1 MAKEDI
7 AELVEMY
14 IRNLFEIEPKSRSRQ
29 PREEILEYH
38 KQYYI
43 KQKDKIRRP
52 CECIYCGTTFADK
65 CAYTRHLKKSM
76 KCKLKRCE
84 NKLAQLEANE
94 ANSNEAHSS
103 SSSDVPPNT
112 PVHDERDFLN

>member
-14 IRNLFEIEPKSRSRQ
+14 IRNLFEVEPKGKSRQ

-43 KQKDKIRRP
+43 KNKDKIRRP
-52 CECIYCGTTFADK
+52 CECIYCGTAFSDK
-65 CAYTRHLKKSM
+65 SAYTRHLKKSM
-76 KCKLKRCE
+76 KCKLRRAE
-84 NKLAQLEANE
+84 NRLVQLEA
-94 ANSNEAHSS
+94 ANTSEEYPRSS
-103 SSSDVPPNT
+103 SSSDAPEDT
-112 PVHDERDFLN
+112 LN

>member
-7 AELVEMY
+7 AELVELY
-14 IRNLFEIEPKSRSRQ
+14 IRNLFEIEPKSRPKQS
-29 PREEILEYH
+29 REEILEYH
-38 KQYYI
+38 KNYYI
-43 KQKDKIRRP
+43 TNKDKIRRP

-84 NKLAQLEANE
+84 NKLAQLEANNTSE
-94 ANSNEAHSS
+94 ENPRSS
-103 SSSDVPPNT
+103 SSSDVHEDT
-112 PVHDERDFLN
+112 PVHAGRDFLN

>member
-14 IRNLFEIEPKSRSRQ
+14 IRNLFEVEPKGRSRQ

-43 KQKDKIRRP
+43 KNKDKIRRP
-52 CECIYCGTTFADK
+52 CECIYCGTAFSDK
-65 CAYTRHLKKSM
+65 SAYTRHLKKSM
-76 KCKLKRCE
+76 KCKLRRAE
-84 NKLAQLEANE
+84 NRLAQLETNE
-94 ANSNEAHSS
+94 ANSIEAHSS
-103 SSSDVPPNT
+103 SSSYAPPGT

>member
-14 IRNLFEIEPKSRSRQ
+14 IRNLFEIEPKGRPKQS
-29 PREEILEYH
+29 REEILEYH
-38 KQYYI
+38 KNYYI
-43 KQKDKIRRP
+43 TNKDKIRRP

-76 KCKLKRCE
+76 KCKLKGAE
-84 NKLAQLEANE
+84 NRLAQLEANNTSE
-94 ANSNEAHSS
+94 ENPRSS
-103 SSSDVPPNT
+103 SSSDAPEDT
-112 PVHDERDFLN
+112 LN